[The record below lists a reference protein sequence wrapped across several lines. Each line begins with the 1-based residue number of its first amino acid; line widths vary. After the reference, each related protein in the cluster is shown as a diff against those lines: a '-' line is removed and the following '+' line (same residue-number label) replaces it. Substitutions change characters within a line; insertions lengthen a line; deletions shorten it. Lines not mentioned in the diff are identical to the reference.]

1 MVAILKNLFKRA
13 EKFTT
18 ADGLVDFLSSRSAFV
33 SQKCTYEYC
42 RARSGLMWDKLM
54 LEREFLD
61 AMEICRWQALADV
74 YADLAVLAEAW
85 MRPSLQDEAAK
96 ARIADFLVARGRD
109 FLESFPEPAHRMGQ
123 GWGKEMAELRT
134 RLAAMQLAAP
144 KAPQEVAHVAGNKV
158 YDIMPIHTNFKN
170 FDRELVVNSVR
181 FQFVRVYEDMSQ
193 LGIRDQVVADIL
205 HPAGA

>member
-13 EKFTT
+13 EKFTS
-18 ADGLVDFLSSRSAFV
+18 ADGLLDFLSSRSAFV

-85 MRPSLQDEAAK
+85 MRRSLHDDVAK
-96 ARIADFLVARGRD
+96 ARIADFLVAGGRD
-109 FLESFPEPAHRMGQ
+109 FLESFPEPAHRQGQ

-144 KAPQEVAHVAGNKV
+144 KAPQEVARVAGNKV

-193 LGIRDQVVADIL
+193 QGVRDQVVADIL
-205 HPAGA
+205 SPADS